1 TLTTA
6 SIRWADDSRSAGAS
20 RPSSRRAPSRKRAPP
35 TPPANT
41 QILTGTQSSDGRA
54 AGSPRAAASGA
65 CHTSPGVSRAARA
78 AGNARSLLISL
89 DLGDVHVC
97 NHRCVIP
104 PYRTTV
110 RYRIGLGRQCVRPAH
125 PAPGTYT
132 TDEQRT
138 TKG

>member
-1 TLTTA
+1 LPTRQI
-6 SIRWADDSRSAGAS
+6 IRL
-20 RPSSRRAPSRKRAPP
+20 APIRIQTPP

-41 QILTGTQSSDGRA
+41 HIHTGNQSSDVRA
-54 AGSPRAAASGA
+54 GGSPRAAASGA

-104 PYRTTV
+104 PYRTPV
-110 RYRIGLGRQCVRPAH
+110 RYRSGLGRQCGRPAH

-138 TKG
+138 TTG